1 MRYKYHPPY
10 LVKKFFNDFIWETS
24 NNKIL
29 LTFDDSPTEAATQKI
44 LNVLKLNQLKAVFF
58 CVGNNIAK
66 HPGLTEKILEDEH
79 TIANHTMSHKMLT
92 KMNSEESVKEISS
105 FNWLMKERFNYD
117 VKYFRPPHGK
127 LNLKTNRILNELN
140 LKCVMW
146 NLLTYDFK
154 NDVKKVKYSIDKYLQ
169 KNSIIVFHDSL
180 KSSDIIE
187 ESLSY
192 TIEQVSKKGFEFGEP
207 GICLK

>member
-1 MRYKYHPPY
+1 MKYKYHPPY
-10 LVKKFFNDFIWETS
+10 LVKKLFNDFIWETS

-44 LNVLKLNQLKAVFF
+44 LNVLKFNQLKAVFF
-58 CVGNNIAK
+58 CVGNNIVK
-66 HPGLTEKILEDEH
+66 HPGLTKKILEDGH

-92 KMNSEESVKEISS
+92 KMNGEESVKEISS
-105 FNWLMKERFNYD
+105 FNYLMKERFNYD
-117 VKYFRPPHGK
+117 IEYFRPPHGK
-127 LNLKTNRILNELN
+127 FNLKTNGILNELN

-146 NLLTYDFK
+146 NLLTYDFE
-154 NDVKKVKYSIDKYLQ
+154 NDIKKVKYSIDKYLQ

-180 KSSDIIE
+180 KSSELIE

-192 TIEQVSKKGFEFGEP
+192 TIEQVSKSGSEFGEP
-207 GICLK
+207 ESCLK

>member
-1 MRYKYHPPY
+1 LKYKYHPPY
-10 LVKKFFNDFIWETS
+10 LVKKLFNDFIWETS

-44 LNVLKLNQLKAVFF
+44 LSVLNFNQLKAVFF

-66 HPGLTEKILEDEH
+66 HPGLTEKILEDGH

-92 KMNSEESVKEISS
+92 KMNGEESVKEISS
-105 FNWLMKERFNYD
+105 FNCLMKERFNYD
-117 VKYFRPPHGK
+117 VEYFRPPHGK
-127 LNLKTNRILNELN
+127 FNLKTNGILNELN

-146 NLLTYDFK
+146 NLLTYDFE
-154 NDVKKVKYSIDKYLQ
+154 NDIKKVKYSIDKYMR

-180 KSSDIIE
+180 KSSDLIE

-192 TIEQVSKKGFEFGEP
+192 TIEQVSKSGSEFGEP
-207 GICLK
+207 ESCLK